1 MKSDNDGLVF
11 CGRIIFVVLIRSPR
25 HDPLY
30 DIALC
35 VPWTWTHLC
44 LISGIWQI
52 NFFCMSIVTPN

>member
-35 VPWTWTHLC
+35 VPWRWTHLC
-44 LISGIWQI
+44 LIQWLLADILFLYEYSYA
-52 NFFCMSIVTPN
+52 